1 MLRTMLEIFFAGI
14 AVILAIISV
23 LGFLYKEK
31 GRGQCPYCDYEY
43 LSMSEH
49 PCNMCHHG
57 DHWSSKK

>member
-1 MLRTMLEIFFAGI
+1 MLRTMLEIFFACI

-31 GRGQCPYCDYEY
+31 GKGQCLYCDYEY
-43 LSMSEH
+43 RSADKH
-49 PCNMCHHG
+49 PCNMRHHG